1 VRQQKPSG
9 ERERQTERARPRFQ
23 NRPED
28 AGRERRRS
36 SGDQPQ
42 GRESLLNSERPYRGA
57 GFYRIGRADAHQ
69 SIDPQPGKTGGG
81 ERRAYVTTI
90 RMPRSD
96 RACRSESKL
105 ANGSLGTFQKERVD
119 KSRRRTGSGAR
130 KSAGEGTPGEL
141 ETGTARGTV
150 KELRM
155 RIGNEV
161 RRGTG
166 NGTRKSIG
174 DETRKGIGEVT
185 RKAIRNETHAA
196 PGKLA
201 AADGTRKLLQ
211 RM

>member
-1 VRQQKPSG
+1 MFTRFNLMQIASFSVQLRVFPQKSRYFHKNIPVKPCCIHRNFEYLSI
-9 ERERQTERARPRFQ
+9 Q
-23 NRPED
+23 
-28 AGRERRRS
+28 RRS
-36 SGDQPQ
+36 NPPEG
-42 GRESLLNSERPYRGA
+42 ESRQE
-57 GFYRIGRADAHQ
+57 
-69 SIDPQPGKTGGG
+69 PG
-81 ERRAYVTTI
+81 
-90 RMPRSD
+90 
-96 RACRSESKL
+96 
-105 ANGSLGTFQKERVD
+105 
-119 KSRRRTGSGAR
+119 RTGNGTR
-130 KSAGEGTPGEL
+130 KRAGKGTPGEP
-141 ETGTARGTV
+141 EAEPAREPR

-161 RRGTG
+161 RKRTG